1 MVFTSE
7 QDAFILMAHFRSG
20 TRNPDGTWSYSL
32 QSCIEQFS
40 EAFPDVNIEYDA
52 FKKHRLRLIARYEN
66 KHCICKGKSTGRPTV
81 LTVTFN
87 KEYNKVLK
95 NLFHNYPL
103 KQVRL
108 NKLLRLCNEKYE
120 HNFFTVRSNHPTR
133 EDKSENPE
141 RGSGSN
147 RSYIRPRY
155 PQHGSSHLCKRNSE
169 TFLLLAN
176 EVKS

>member
-81 LTVTFN
+81 LTEEVVNDIQQRIQQSPKKSIPQLSAQTGLSTGTCHKALKKRINMIVDNFNSLFEMKEQISTNILIHVT
-87 KEYNKVLK
+87 L
-95 NLFHNYPL
+95 
-103 KQVRL
+103 
-108 NKLLRLCNEKYE
+108 
-120 HNFFTVRSNHPTR
+120 
-133 EDKSENPE
+133 
-141 RGSGSN
+141 
-147 RSYIRPRY
+147 
-155 PQHGSSHLCKRNSE
+155 
-169 TFLLLAN
+169 
-176 EVKS
+176 

>member
-81 LTVTFN
+81 LTEEVVNDIQQRIQQSPKKSIPQLSAQT
-87 KEYNKVLK
+87 VVVGVQASVR
-95 NLFHNYPL
+95 
-103 KQVRL
+103 KQVGL
-108 NKLLRLCNEKYE
+108 I
-120 HNFFTVRSNHPTR
+120 SNDDPLDIHQNDQT
-133 EDKSENPE
+133 DHYVWLT
-141 RGSGSN
+141 GVV
-147 RSYIRPRY
+147 
-155 PQHGSSHLCKRNSE
+155 
-169 TFLLLAN
+169 A
-176 EVKS
+176 

>member
-40 EAFPDVNIEYDA
+40 EAFPDVNIKYDA

-81 LTVTFN
+81 LTEEVVNDIQQRIQQKQGILLFRSA
-87 KEYNKVLK
+87 YRK
-95 NLFHNYPL
+95 NLHSRDHAPVDDNGVVPHL
-103 KQVRL
+103 AG
-108 NKLLRLCNEKYE
+108 
-120 HNFFTVRSNHPTR
+120 
-133 EDKSENPE
+133 KSIL
-141 RGSGSN
+141 G
-147 RSYIRPRY
+147 
-155 PQHGSSHLCKRNSE
+155 
-169 TFLLLAN
+169 
-176 EVKS
+176 EVGR

>member
-66 KHCICKGKSTGRPTV
+66 KYCICKGKSTGRPTV
-81 LTVTFN
+81 LTEEVVNDIQQRIQQSPKKSIPQLSAQTGTF
-87 KEYNKVLK
+87 KSLSIIIE
-95 NLFHNYPL
+95 FSG
-103 KQVRL
+103 L
-108 NKLLRLCNEKYE
+108 NKLPN
-120 HNFFTVRSNHPTR
+120 VV
-133 EDKSENPE
+133 
-141 RGSGSN
+141 
-147 RSYIRPRY
+147 
-155 PQHGSSHLCKRNSE
+155 SSKNIEGTDRATH
-169 TFLLLAN
+169 
-176 EVKS
+176 

>member
-81 LTVTFN
+81 LTEEVVN
-87 KEYNKVLK
+87 DIQQRIQQSPKKSIPQLSA
-95 NLFHNYPL
+95 
-103 KQVRL
+103 Q
-108 NKLLRLCNEKYE
+108 
-120 HNFFTVRSNHPTR
+120 TVHKKAIMDKHTEQNNQKFLSNSIA
-133 EDKSENPE
+133 KCS
-141 RGSGSN
+141 
-147 RSYIRPRY
+147 
-155 PQHGSSHLCKRNSE
+155 L
-169 TFLLLAN
+169 
-176 EVKS
+176 